1 MAGLVLDDSVCESVR
16 QYQLD
21 HDNLL
26 SFSAFHLKK
35 CQYQSTC
42 GEERQYTGHVVSL

>member
-1 MAGLVLDDSVCESVR
+1 MVLDDSVYESVR
-16 QYQLD
+16 YHQLD

-26 SFSAFHLKK
+26 SFSAFHLKE
-35 CQYQSTC
+35 CRYQSTC